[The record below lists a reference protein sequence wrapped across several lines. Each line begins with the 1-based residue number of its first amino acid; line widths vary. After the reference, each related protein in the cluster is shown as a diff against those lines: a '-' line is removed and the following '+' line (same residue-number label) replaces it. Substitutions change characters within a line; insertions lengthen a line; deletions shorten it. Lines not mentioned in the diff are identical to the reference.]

1 MDKNSRKEK
10 ILVVDDTLPI
20 INMVKTT
27 LESEGYEVIVATS
40 GEKAVIRARLTVP
53 DLILLDILMPGIDGY
68 ETCKQLKA
76 DEKTGHIPVIF
87 MSALTGEF
95 NKVKGFSSGA
105 VDYVVKPIETEELL
119 SRVRTHI
126 TIGRL
131 RKELEET
138 NAGLEERVLART
150 EELHTANLKLQQ
162 EISKRQRVEDALRE
176 EQVFTDNALDT
187 ITDVFIVFDLN
198 GTFIRWNKVVSEI
211 TGYSND
217 EISSMK
223 PTDFFAG
230 KDIQRVATAF
240 ESVITEGRANLEAMV
255 VTKDGRQIPFEYTGG
270 LLTGPNGNPLSV
282 CIVGRDLTERKGFEK
297 KLRQVQKMEAIATLA
312 GGIAHDFNNILFS
325 ISGYTELCLENI
337 EKNSSTYNHL
347 KEVLTA
353 SQRANDLV
361 KQILTFSRQ
370 SEQDVRPI
378 SIVPVIKE
386 ALKLLTASL
395 PSTIEIKEDIP
406 TSEATIMGDPT
417 QVHQILM
424 NLGTNAAH
432 AMRPKG
438 GTLTVKVE
446 DTALDDDIVLG
457 HEDVS
462 PEKYLKLTI
471 SDTGVGMD
479 HAQMERIFDPY
490 FTTKE
495 ATGGTGLG
503 LAVVHGIVK
512 KYGGFI
518 EVQSDVGVGTTFQ
531 VFLPKV
537 DFDVIEELESK
548 WPVPKGD
555 ERILF
560 VDDEKS
566 LAEVVGQM
574 LKSLG
579 YDLVTKTSS
588 IDAYETFLAQ
598 PEAFDLVI
606 TDMTMPHMTGSELAK
621 KLLALRPDIPII
633 LCTGFSEIINDEQAK
648 DLGIKEFVMK
658 PVLMRNIA
666 ETIRR
671 VLDGGIDN

>member
-240 ESVITEGRANLEAMV
+240 ESVITEGRASLEAMV